1 MRYERIDAGA
11 STPSGTFMPGDGRE
25 TRREI
30 NRLSFERS
38 LVRKIVKHEVDGE
51 INFTNPFCK
60 KLETRES
67 PVVDRKL
74 PSGTTL
80 GMRVGEER
88 ERIARILYVLP
99 LLSPPDRSVFRE
111 DNRTTID

>member
-1 MRYERIDAGA
+1 
-11 STPSGTFMPGDGRE
+11 MPGDGRE

-51 INFTNPFCK
+51 INFTNPLCK
-60 KLETRES
+60 KLETRKS

-74 PSGTTL
+74 PSGATL
-80 GMRVGEER
+80 GMRVEVKKEKG
-88 ERIARILYVLP
+88 LHVLP
-99 LLSPPDRSVFRE
+99 LLSPPDRFSVKITEGRLIE
-111 DNRTTID
+111 